1 VICSGEA
8 LSYELQERF
17 FSRFGAV
24 ELHNLYGPT
33 EASVDVSAWRCAPG
47 SGERRVPIGRPIANT
62 QLYVVDAAGQPA
74 PPGVAGELHIAGV
87 GLARGYLQRA
97 DLTAERFVPNPF
109 DTEPGSRMYRTG
121 DLARYRPD
129 GVIDYLGRI
138 DQQLKLRG
146 VRIEPGEIEA
156 VLAEHPS
163 IRGVLVVARE
173 DRAGQRRLVAY
184 LLPVNADAI
193 PGSNAIRDFA
203 AERLPDVMVPSAFTW
218 LDAFPLT
225 ASGKLDRR
233 AFPEPDWG
241 RLESAQAFVPP
252 RTPVEEVLAGIWGE
266 VLSLDR
272 VGVHDHFF
280 RQGGHSL
287 SAVALI
293 TRIRGIFR
301 IDLPVRAVFESP
313 TIAQLAT
320 VLAARE
326 ARPGQHE
333 KIALL
338 IQQIQARQ

>member
-1 VICSGEA
+1 
-8 LSYELQERF
+8 
-17 FSRFGAV
+17 
-24 ELHNLYGPT
+24 
-33 EASVDVSAWRCAPG
+33 
-47 SGERRVPIGRPIANT
+47 
-62 QLYVVDAAGQPA
+62 
-74 PPGVAGELHIAGV
+74 
-87 GLARGYLQRA
+87 
-97 DLTAERFVPNPF
+97 
-109 DTEPGSRMYRTG
+109 M
-121 DLARYRPD
+121 
-129 GVIDYLGRI
+129 
-138 DQQLKLRG
+138 
-146 VRIEPGEIEA
+146 
-156 VLAEHPS
+156 
-163 IRGVLVVARE
+163 
-173 DRAGQRRLVAY
+173 
-184 LLPVNADAI
+184 
-193 PGSNAIRDFA
+193 
-203 AERLPDVMVPSAFTW
+203 PSAFTW

-301 IDLPVRAVFESP
+301 VDLPVRAVFESP

-338 IQQIQARQ
+338 IQQIKARQ